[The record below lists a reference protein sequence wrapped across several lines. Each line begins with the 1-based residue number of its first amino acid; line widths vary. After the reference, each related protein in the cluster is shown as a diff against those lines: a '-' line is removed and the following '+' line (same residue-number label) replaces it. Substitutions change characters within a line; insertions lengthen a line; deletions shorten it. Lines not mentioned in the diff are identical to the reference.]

1 MIQIIKTIT
10 LVYIASL
17 SSAVYSM
24 KTSNELVFYEEQ
36 NLPIRDAIQNVVKA
50 SGKKVLFD
58 SEIKGT
64 SSFSINGIP
73 WRRVL
78 YSFLKVHDLIIDESQ
93 DAIFVHKKNSSKTS
107 QNVSKQK
114 QVDPLVSSIR
124 ESVLASNGSHKE
136 TIDSEIEI
144 KGVSGSQNNLKA
156 IVLYKGRNQTWS
168 VGNIINEKYRVVK
181 IEEDGLTLRDLNKN
195 DDLTIK
201 FY

>member
-10 LVYIASL
+10 LVCIASL
-17 SSAVYSM
+17 SSTVYSM
-24 KTSNELVFYEEQ
+24 NTSNELVFYEEQ
-36 NLPIRDAIQNVVKA
+36 NLPIRDAIQNVVKV
-50 SGKKVLFD
+50 SGKRVLFD

-64 SSFSINGIP
+64 SSFSINGVP

-78 YSFLKVHDLIIDESQ
+78 NSFLKVHNLIIDESQ
-93 DAIFVHKKNSSKTS
+93 DAIFIHKKNSSETL
-107 QNVSKQK
+107 QNISKKK
-114 QVDPLVSSIR
+114 QADPLVSSTR
-124 ESVLASNGSHKE
+124 ESVLAPNGLHKD

>member
-24 KTSNELVFYEEQ
+24 NTSNELVFYEEQ

-78 YSFLKVHDLIIDESQ
+78 NSFFK
-93 DAIFVHKKNSSKTS
+93 
-107 QNVSKQK
+107 
-114 QVDPLVSSIR
+114 
-124 ESVLASNGSHKE
+124 GS
-136 TIDSEIEI
+136 
-144 KGVSGSQNNLKA
+144 
-156 IVLYKGRNQTWS
+156 
-168 VGNIINEKYRVVK
+168 
-181 IEEDGLTLRDLNKN
+181 
-195 DDLTIK
+195 
-201 FY
+201 

>member
-1 MIQIIKTIT
+1 MEFLGVGFLIH
-10 LVYIASL
+10 
-17 SSAVYSM
+17 
-24 KTSNELVFYEEQ
+24 
-36 NLPIRDAIQNVVKA
+36 
-50 SGKKVLFD
+50 
-58 SEIKGT
+58 
-64 SSFSINGIP
+64 
-73 WRRVL
+73 
-78 YSFLKVHDLIIDESQ
+78 FLKVHDLIIDESR
-93 DAIFVHKKNSSKTS
+93 DAIFVHKKNSSETS

-124 ESVLASNGSHKE
+124 ESVLASNDSHKE

-168 VGNIINEKYRVVK
+168 VGNIINEKYRVVE